1 LEMSGDDN
9 GFVDSTVMLMISSLN
24 GRSS

>member
-1 LEMSGDDN
+1 MSGDDN